1 MSVRSVARRGVKALL
16 GALALGAG
24 MGATGVSSVT
34 IDVAGLRSHRGMVRL
49 CLTADPQ
56 HFPSCIGDADAVARS
71 VPAGSGPLVIGGLA
85 PGQYAV
91 AVIHDENG
99 NDRLDTFLGIPREGF
114 GFSRNPAIGFG
125 PPPFTAA
132 RFALGSDADRQQVRM
147 HYLL

>member
-1 MSVRSVARRGVKALL
+1 MLAALVL
-16 GALALGAG
+16 GMGI
-24 MGATGVSSVT
+24 GATGISSVT
-34 IDVAGLRSHRGMVRL
+34 VEVAGLRSHRGMVRL
-49 CLTADPQ
+49 CLTADPAR
-56 HFPSCIGDADAVARS
+56 FPNCIGDANAVTRS
-71 VPAGSGPLVIGGLA
+71 VPAGSGPIAIGGLA

-132 RFALGSDADRQQVRM
+132 RFPLASDAARQQVRM
-147 HYLL
+147 RYLL